1 MENTQH
7 YRVESDRDW
16 KQLVPPDG
24 GIIRLDDDER
34 PYTISLF
41 HQLRCLDVIRD
52 AVLQANRNGTRP
64 DSRTR
69 HCLNYLRQMV
79 LCRADTYLE
88 SAYSLTAKHTVEI
101 TTPKTCQDW
110 TQVYDAAERNR
121 KYFASSG

>member
-1 MENTQH
+1 MENSQH
-7 YRVESDRDW
+7 YQVESDHDW

-24 GIIRLDDDER
+24 GVIRLENDDT
-34 PYTISLF
+34 PYTISFF

-52 AVLQANRNGTRP
+52 AVYKSRTNGTVP
-64 DSRTR
+64 IAKAR

-79 LCRADTYLE
+79 LCRSDTYLE

-110 TQVYDAAERNR
+110 SQVYDAARRNR
-121 KYFASSG
+121 EIMSKER